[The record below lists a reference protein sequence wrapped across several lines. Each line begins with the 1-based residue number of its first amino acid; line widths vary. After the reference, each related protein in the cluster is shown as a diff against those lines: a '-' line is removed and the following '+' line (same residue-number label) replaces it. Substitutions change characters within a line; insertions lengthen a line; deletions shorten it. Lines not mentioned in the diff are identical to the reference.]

1 MKLWGKTL
9 NKIGFTLLIITLLI
23 VMNISLF
30 MGNYQISLDEY
41 IMFIKKIIGFDSNIT
56 LEKYEML
63 QSVIFEI
70 RLPRII
76 AAVIIGA
83 ALAVSGSAFQ
93 AMFVN
98 PLVSPGIL
106 GVLSGA
112 SFGAALGMVLGW
124 SWFFINLSTFIF
136 GMLAVLFALT
146 ISFIY
151 SSAKNMII
159 LVLGGIISSSL
170 FSALLSIVKYSAD
183 PYDALPAI
191 TYWLM
196 GSLSFS
202 TSNIVWNLSI
212 PMLIGILIL
221 IFFSKYLNAL
231 SLGDEEAKALGV
243 DTIKIKI
250 IVIITATFISAL
262 SVIMAG
268 IIGWIGLIIPHIAR
282 LLFGAD
288 NKVILPSSALLGA
301 IFLLIVDNTSRMIFS
316 FEIPIGIVTA
326 IIGIPIFILVLKNA
340 KRGF

>member
-9 NKIGFTLLIITLLI
+9 SKIGFMLLIITLLI

-41 IMFIKKIIGFDSNIT
+41 LMFIKKVIGFDSNIT

-76 AAVIIGA
+76 AAVIIGGS
-83 ALAVSGSAFQ
+83 LAVSGSAFQ

-112 SFGAALGMVLGW
+112 SFGAALGMVMGW

-136 GMLAVLFALT
+136 GMVAVLFALT

-212 PMLIGILIL
+212 PMLIGILVL
-221 IFFSKYLNAL
+221 IFLSKYLNAL

-288 NKVILPSSALLGA
+288 NKVILPNSALLGA
-301 IFLLIVDNTSRMIFS
+301 IFLLIVDNASRIVFS
-316 FEIPIGIVTA
+316 FEVPIGIVTA

>member
-1 MKLWGKTL
+1 
-9 NKIGFTLLIITLLI
+9 
-23 VMNISLF
+23 

-41 IMFIKKIIGFDSNIT
+41 LMFIKKVIGFDSNIT

>member
-1 MKLWGKTL
+1 M
-9 NKIGFTLLIITLLI
+9 GFIVLIILLFLI
-23 VMNISLF
+23 VNISLF
-30 MGNYQISLDEY
+30 IGNYAISFEEY
-41 IMFIKKIIGFDSNIT
+41 SMFLRKFMGFESQIT

-63 QSVIFEI
+63 QSVIFDI
-70 RLPRII
+70 RLPRVV
-76 AAVIIGA
+76 AAVLIGA
-83 ALAVSGSAFQ
+83 SLAVSGASFQ

-124 SWFFINLSTFIF
+124 NWFLINLSTFLF
-136 GMLAVLFALT
+136 GMLAVIFALT

-183 PYDALPAI
+183 PYDSLPAI

-202 TSNIVWNLSI
+202 TSSIVWNLTI
-212 PMLIGILIL
+212 PMLVGIVIL

-243 DTIKIKI
+243 DTAKVKFVVI
-250 IVIITATFISAL
+250 IVATFISAL
-262 SVIMAG
+262 SVILAG

-288 NKVILPSSALLGA
+288 NKIILPVSGLLGA
-301 IFLLIVDNTSRMIFS
+301 IFLLSVDNASRVFFS

-326 IIGIPIFILVLKNA
+326 IIGIPIFIFVLKNA